1 MSDDLRF
8 LIVED
13 DFFARE
19 IIQDILSG
27 YGVCHIASDGE
38 EALNAVQKSYEEN
51 TPYHLV
57 CMDIMMSGMNGFD
70 AAASIRKLEKDK
82 GVTYDD
88 RGKII
93 MISAL
98 EDPINVMK
106 ALSESEADSYVVKP
120 VERDKLLEEVRK
132 LGLI

>member
-1 MSDDLRF
+1 MADNLRF

-27 YGVCHIASDGE
+27 YGMCHIASHGE
-38 EALNAVQKSYEEN
+38 EAVEACRKSHEDG

-57 CMDIMMSGMNGFD
+57 CMDIMMSGMNGFE
-70 AAASIRKLEKDK
+70 AASGIRAFEKK
-82 GVTYDD
+82 HGIGYDD
-88 RGKII
+88 RVKII

-120 VERDKLLEEVRK
+120 VERDKLIDEIRK
-132 LGLI
+132 VGLI